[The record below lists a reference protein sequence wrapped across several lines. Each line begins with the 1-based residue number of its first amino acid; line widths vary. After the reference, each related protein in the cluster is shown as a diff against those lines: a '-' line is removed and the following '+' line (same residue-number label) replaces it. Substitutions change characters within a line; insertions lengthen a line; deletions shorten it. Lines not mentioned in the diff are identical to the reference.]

1 MQGGDIDGTA
11 AHAQARAQFAE
22 SSYVMLALAVL
33 ALGFQ
38 IVFVLNEEFDPAD
51 PWQRWSMIA
60 ALLSLFLLFMSVVF
74 GLLLVINR
82 VRGFR
87 STLVAAQ
94 QNHPDAR
101 VTARSQRLSAKL
113 ERRTWRLF
121 WYHLATFGFG
131 LFLTAVAVALTV
143 IASFL
148 SYGQAPPGCDI

>member
-1 MQGGDIDGTA
+1 MQGGDIDGTV

-60 ALLSLFLLFMSVVF
+60 ALLSLFLLFISVVF
-74 GLLLVINR
+74 GLLLVVNR

-87 STLVAAQ
+87 STLVARQ
-94 QNHPDAR
+94 QDHPDAR
-101 VTARSQRLSAKL
+101 VTERSQRLSAKL

-121 WYHLATFGFG
+121 WYHLGTFGFG
-131 LFLTAVAVALTV
+131 IFLTAVAVALSV

-148 SYGQAPPGCDI
+148 SYGQMPPGCDI